1 MYVAIRRVAP
11 DVRARGSELHVAT
24 IDFSV
29 DAVQKQP
36 LPATRLLVLAWSSS
50 PKRLTKAAC
59 SQSLRA

>member
-11 DVRARGSELHVAT
+11 DVRARGSELQVAT

-29 DAVQKQP
+29 DAVQKQS

-50 PKRLTKAAC
+50 PNRLTKAAC